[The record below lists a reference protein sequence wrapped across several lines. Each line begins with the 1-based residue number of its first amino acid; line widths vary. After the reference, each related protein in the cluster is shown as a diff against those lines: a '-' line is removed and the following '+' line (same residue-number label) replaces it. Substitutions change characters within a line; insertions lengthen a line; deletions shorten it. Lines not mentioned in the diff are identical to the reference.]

1 MSSLFKKYLM
11 ALTGIVLIGF
21 VFVHMLGN
29 LQVLLGQE
37 AINAY
42 AHTLQSLPLPILW
55 GSRLFLF
62 ACVFLHALTAYM
74 LIKENRAARPIP
86 NAVEK
91 TKRAG
96 LSSLRMGLTGSIILA
111 FVVFHLLHFTTR
123 HVFPEYRNLETV
135 AGSPDGKMIHDVYTM
150 VLSGFSINWIS
161 IAYVFCMFLLCRHLA
176 HGVSSTFQSLG
187 LRAESWS
194 NRLDLAS
201 KAYAWIIFAGFS
213 AVPLSVLADK
223 YELTSFHP
231 EFDFPE
237 PTAVA
242 VPQ

>member
-42 AHTLQSLPLPILW
+42 AHTLQSLPAPILW

-62 ACVFLHALTAYM
+62 ACVFLHAVTAYM

-91 TKRAG
+91 TKRTG

-123 HVFPEYRNLETV
+123 HVFPEYRLLKTTV
-135 AGSPDGKMIHDVYTM
+135 GSPDGVEQIHDVYTM
-150 VLSGFSINWIS
+150 VLAGFSSDWIS
-161 IAYVFCMFLLCRHLA
+161 AAYVFCMFLLCRHLA

-194 NRLDLAS
+194 SKLDFAS
-201 KAYAWIIFAGFS
+201 KTYAWVIFVGFS
-213 AVPLSVLADK
+213 VVPLSVLADK
-223 YELTSFHP
+223 HGLISFYSNSSLI
-231 EFDFPE
+231 
-237 PTAVA
+237 TADLLK
-242 VPQ
+242 P